1 MGGRMKLKSLDRS
14 IAVESSNVDL
24 GAVLPDHA
32 RQAILR
38 VAGKYF
44 GRLNTAAVHFTREG
58 KTYRCTVNMQ
68 MGALKM
74 MSGEGQSPDIYAA
87 FSTALERVATQLRWT
102 KRAFRDEKGE
112 RTDKDIALRE
122 SMRPAQEGER
132 DASQS

>member
-1 MGGRMKLKSLDRS
+1 MKLKSVDRS

-74 MSGEGQSPDIYAA
+74 TSAEGTSTEIYAA
-87 FSTALERVATQLRWT
+87 FNTALEKVATQLRRA

-112 RTDKDIALRE
+112 RTDKDMALRE
-122 SMRPAQEGER
+122 GMRITQVDDR
-132 DASQS
+132 DTSQT

>member
-1 MGGRMKLKSLDRS
+1 
-14 IAVESSNVDL
+14 
-24 GAVLPDHA
+24 
-32 RQAILR
+32 

-87 FSTALERVATQLRWT
+87 FGAALEKVATQLRRT

-112 RTDKDIALRE
+112 RTDKDMALRE
-122 SMRPAQEGER
+122 GMRPAQVDDGNT
-132 DASQS
+132 SKS